1 MNDNPYGLTLEMEQH
16 SNTRVHFLD
25 LDIRFDDSIIRTSV
39 FRKPTN
45 VPAYI
50 PVSSCDPF
58 QYKMAAFRAL
68 VKRAY
73 THSST
78 QQALTEELN
87 YLESI
92 ARSHGYRNI
101 IQKIAERHK
110 QTQASSNI
118 VINTQ
123 NTSNNIENRR
133 IPIKF
138 NPLLK
143 SLYNTIAKQRN
154 VNIAYRRCST
164 LFDILRNEKDGSR
177 MERISGVYK
186 IPIRDNRF
194 NRDLVYVGSTKRSLE
209 VRLKEHISDIQ
220 HNRHTT
226 SLSTYATDPEIVA
239 DFNAARI
246 IASTPHIH
254 QLKWLEEME
263 IFRAY
268 DKSECI
274 NSREEISLSMAWK
287 KLLHK
292 E

>member
-101 IQKIAERHK
+101 IQKITERHK

-177 MERISGVYK
+177 MEKISGVYK

-274 NSREEISLSMAWK
+274 NSREEISLSRAWQ